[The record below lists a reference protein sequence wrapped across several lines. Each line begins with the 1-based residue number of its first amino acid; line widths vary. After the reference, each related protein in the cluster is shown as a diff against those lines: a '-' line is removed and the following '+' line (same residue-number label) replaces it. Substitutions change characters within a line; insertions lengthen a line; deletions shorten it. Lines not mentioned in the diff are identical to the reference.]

1 MQYWGTFVFINGINP
16 HFLKHVIK
24 GESYWHYDSL
34 DESPI
39 VVGKPFISNTSL
51 TEIGI
56 PKSGGKKFSYSFSE
70 S

>member
-16 HFLKHVIK
+16 LFLKHVIR

-39 VVGKPFISNTSL
+39 VVGNPFISKTSL
-51 TEIGI
+51 TEIGM
-56 PKSGGKKFSYSFSE
+56 PKSGGKKSPNSFLE